1 MMLVKGN
8 ITTEVSELHLIA
20 VYCSAEARKLQRQGV
35 VIVDGEL
42 GSGHG

>member
-20 VYCSAEARKLQRQGV
+20 VYCSTKAREFQR
-35 VIVDGEL
+35 
-42 GSGHG
+42 